1 MAHLLADWKNDLAA
15 ASFEFIGT
23 ITFLILGLGPI
34 QSAGISKMQFP
45 DSAGVDAGPT
55 PPYSIDQMMY
65 ASAGLGLGL
74 LVAAWLF
81 FRVTGALFNPNI
93 STALLLVGVIS
104 PLRWLFYCTAQMVG
118 AIVASAILKGLMPGP
133 LNISTVPAQGV
144 NSAQALFTEMF
155 MTCFL
160 TLAVLMLAV
169 EKHKTTP
176 IAPIGVGL
184 TLFACELWALNI
196 TGGSLNTARSFGP
209 AVISGFQKSHWIY
222 WVGPTLGAGLAV
234 LVYLAAKRS
243 EYWTLAPHQDAQD
256 FKKSPDPLNMLEA
269 NT

>member
-1 MAHLLADWKNDLAA
+1 MASFLADWRNDLAA
-15 ASFEFIGT
+15 AGFEFIGT
-23 ITFLILGLGPI
+23 ITFLLLGLGPI
-34 QSAGISKMQFP
+34 QSAGISKNQYP
-45 DSAGVDAGPT
+45 SSAGVDAGPT

-74 LVAAWLF
+74 VVAAWLF

-93 STALLLVGVIS
+93 STALLAVGVIG
-104 PLRWLFYCTAQMVG
+104 PFRWLAFCTAQMVG
-118 AIVASAILKGLMPGP
+118 AIVASALLKGLMPGP
-133 LNISTVPAQGV
+133 LNINTVPAPGV
-144 NSAQALFTEMF
+144 NRAQALFIEMF

-184 TLFACELWALNI
+184 TLFACELWALNM

-209 AVISGFQKSHWIY
+209 SVISGFQSSHWIY

-234 LVYLAAKRS
+234 IIYLAAKHS
-243 EYWTLAPHQDAQD
+243 EYWTLAPHQDTQD
-256 FKKSPDPLNMLEA
+256 TKRSPDPLKRLEA
-269 NT
+269 N

>member
-1 MAHLLADWKNDLAA
+1 MASLFADWKNDLAA
-15 ASFEFIGT
+15 AGFEFCGT
-23 ITFLILGLGPI
+23 ITFLLLGLGPI
-34 QSAGISKMQFP
+34 QSAGISKSLYP
-45 DSAGVDAGPT
+45 ASAGTDAGPT
-55 PPYSIDQMMY
+55 PPLSIDQMMY

-93 STALLLVGVIS
+93 STALLAVGVIG
-104 PLRWLFYCTAQMVG
+104 PLRWFFFCTAQMVG
-118 AIVASAILKGLMPGP
+118 AIVAAAILKGLMPGP
-133 LNISTVPAQGV
+133 LNIGTMPAQGV
-144 NSAQALFTEMF
+144 NRAQALFTEMF

-184 TLFACELWALNI
+184 TLFACELWALNL
-196 TGGSLNTARSFGP
+196 TGGSLNTARSLGP
-209 AVISGFQKSHWIY
+209 AVISGFQSSHWIY

-234 LVYLAAKRS
+234 LIYLAAKHS
-243 EYWTLAPHQDAQD
+243 EYWTLAPNQDTQD
-256 FKKSPDPLNMLEA
+256 FNKSPDPLKRLEGA
-269 NT
+269 E

>member
-1 MAHLLADWKNDLAA
+1 MASLLADWKNDLTAVG
-15 ASFEFIGT
+15 FEFVGT
-23 ITFLILGLGPI
+23 ITFLLLGLGPI
-34 QSAGISKMQFP
+34 QAAVLSKQQFP
-45 DSAGVDAGPT
+45 SSAGVDTGPT
-55 PPYSIDQMMY
+55 PPLSIDQMMY
-65 ASAGLGLGL
+65 ASAGLGIGL
-74 LVAAWLF
+74 IVAAWLF

-93 STALLLVGVIS
+93 STALLAVGVIG
-104 PLRWLFYCTAQMVG
+104 PVRWLFFCIAQMVG

-133 LNISTVPAQGV
+133 LNISTMPAQGV
-144 NSAQALFTEMF
+144 NIAQALFTEMF

-160 TLAVLMLAV
+160 TLSVLMLAV

-184 TLFACELWALNI
+184 TLFACKLWALNI

-222 WVGPTLGAGLAV
+222 WFGPTLGAGLAV
-234 LVYLAAKRS
+234 LIYLAAKRS

-256 FKKSPDPLNMLEA
+256 DKKSPDPLKTLEA
-269 NT
+269 N